1 MDGCKAL
8 SRALEVNKTLIELD
22 LTCNRI
28 SKDCLEKLMGGLKR
42 NSTLE
47 ILRVRSLSNTVDYLT
62 TLYHYISEI
71 VQIDLMM
78 ISCATIYL

>member
-8 SRALEVNKTLIELD
+8 AKALEENKTLIELD

-28 SKDCLEKLMGGLKR
+28 SKECLEKLMGGLKR

-47 ILRVRSLSNTVDYLT
+47 ILRVGIRL
-62 TLYHYISEI
+62 II
-71 VQIDLMM
+71 V
-78 ISCATIYL
+78 